1 MPVQVIGTDQGS
13 ERDAGEALSHI
24 LDPIV
29 GAANQLLI
37 IVGAQ
42 CLGEEVQDIDLLLLG
57 SFGKGISF
65 EGNYTASRGHE
76 VRLVNICLIV
86 EVKDTPAH
94 KILFES
100 KHVKVFY
107 GKDNFWKDATE
118 QVRQQRVSLRIFLK
132 RHNQPVPWVE
142 GVIWL
147 RNFDGII
154 PSSAGNVLGANSTA
168 KDFLKVL
175 EDIRPPQP
183 SGQGLYIAFTK
194 NENVN
199 SIQRAAAFFHPIITP
214 TKLDRR
220 RLELICKKLI
230 SDQKYVNRLGTQLLV
245 FRDRGGS

>member
-42 CLGEEVQDIDLLLLG
+42 CLGEEVQDIHLLLLG

-65 EGNYTASRGHE
+65 EGNHTASRGHE

-94 KILFES
+94 KIRFDS

-118 QVRQQRVSLRIFLK
+118 QVRQQRLSLRIFLK
-132 RHNQPVPWVE
+132 RHSQPAPWVE

-147 RNFDGII
+147 LNYDGII
-154 PSSAGNVLGANSTA
+154 PSSAGNPLCQY
-168 KDFLKVL
+168 K
-175 EDIRPPQP
+175 
-183 SGQGLYIAFTK
+183 
-194 NENVN
+194 
-199 SIQRAAAFFHPIITP
+199 
-214 TKLDRR
+214 
-220 RLELICKKLI
+220 
-230 SDQKYVNRLGTQLLV
+230 
-245 FRDRGGS
+245 